1 MIRIGLRLTL
11 LVTLLFQTACASR
24 VPVDVYPIHQP
35 SERVKPK
42 DKITIVLREEMER
55 TGRVGADPQDGPTI
69 VWKTKELTG
78 ELAIWEKDQII
89 IQVPRWR
96 AAPKD
101 PPQAVVFTIPIDQVD
116 RVDSWPGFKPT
127 PLLTTIGSLVLVI
140 GITIAIAAAV
150 SKPSA
155 N

>member
-11 LVTLLFQTACASR
+11 LVTLLIQTACASR
-24 VPVDVYPIHQP
+24 IPVDVYPIHRP
-35 SERVKPK
+35 SDRVKPNA
-42 DKITIVLREEMER
+42 KITIVLRQEREM
-55 TGRVGADPQDGPTI
+55 TGRVGTDPQEGPTV

-89 IQVPRWR
+89 IQVTRWR
-96 AAPKD
+96 ATPKD
-101 PPQAVVFTIPIDQVD
+101 APTSVVFAIPIGEVD
-116 RVDSWPGFKPT
+116 RVDAWPGFKPT